1 MTEWTNDSP
10 QYQDYSLP
18 ELQDNPLIACLRPQP
33 ADFREASRRLFRFPS
48 FKEAERD
55 LPSVTRMLLPP
66 RLAHFFVPNRQHVEI
81 FGYIHRQV
89 LRGYIPRNPMRRE
102 GQQLLHNAGIRGFRG
117 GPLTPSTISF
127 VTGLTGQGKS
137 ALTRAIMGA
146 LGQPVIQ
153 HSRFKNTPFT
163 ETQILYLMRNV
174 PDQCGPKALAKAFGD
189 HTDELLQRNLYRK
202 LFSVRSMTRTDY
214 EALLRRIV
222 ANHHVGALI
231 LDEFQNLSLAG
242 TLGQRELIAFLVNI
256 RDELGVPIVLV
267 GTYKAASI
275 LADNASIARRLSE
288 GGFHHLQPP
297 KSAEDEEWRDFCEIV
312 WGYQWVRQPLD
323 ISGDIISVL
332 YDISQGIT
340 GIMLNVFIAAQ
351 VEAIDSGVEK
361 VGADLLLRV
370 WSRRFEPLHK
380 IIDALRS
387 KDPTLLSHYDD
398 LYINASSQLRQDPL
412 LARVDEI
419 KNQMTRD
426 RENRLGIDLS
436 TDRGKGIPSRPD
448 KMAEE
453 LAANVSGASTALPDV
468 LT

>member
-1 MTEWTNDSP
+1 
-10 QYQDYSLP
+10 
-18 ELQDNPLIACLRPQP
+18 
-33 ADFREASRRLFRFPS
+33 
-48 FKEAERD
+48 
-55 LPSVTRMLLPP
+55 
-66 RLAHFFVPNRQHVEI
+66 
-81 FGYIHRQV
+81 
-89 LRGYIPRNPMRRE
+89 
-102 GQQLLHNAGIRGFRG
+102 
-117 GPLTPSTISF
+117 
-127 VTGLTGQGKS
+127 
-137 ALTRAIMGA
+137 
-146 LGQPVIQ
+146 
-153 HSRFKNTPFT
+153 
-163 ETQILYLMRNV
+163 
-174 PDQCGPKALAKAFGD
+174 
-189 HTDELLQRNLYRK
+189 
-202 LFSVRSMTRTDY
+202 MTRTDY